1 LCHLVVITP
10 QLEGK
15 DGLHILPLEQAIL
28 QQISEQVSTT
38 LRSVQCSEHGQYA
51 KVTVKGQSLEKLSFE
66 VSGCC
71 QALVDQ
77 CIAKLK

>member
-1 LCHLVVITP
+1 MFEIKFEINGQRVDP
-10 QLEGK
+10 NRFG
-15 DGLHILPLEQAIL
+15 DALEQAIL